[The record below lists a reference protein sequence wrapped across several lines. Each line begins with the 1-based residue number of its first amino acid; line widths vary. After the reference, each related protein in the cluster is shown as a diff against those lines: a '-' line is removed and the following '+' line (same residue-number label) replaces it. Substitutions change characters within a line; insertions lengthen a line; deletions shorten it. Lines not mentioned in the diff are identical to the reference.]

1 MKVPLAGIKIQ
12 INIEDRNKLS
22 KMLQLKKDHPT
33 PALLYQAVCTN
44 SLSISAIKKSE
55 KSGILECISMELRF
69 YFYLF

>member
-22 KMLQLKKDHPT
+22 KMLQLRKDHPT
-33 PALLYQAVCTN
+33 PALLCQAVCTN